1 MNEEYFN
8 CLNCGVPIER
18 RSNRQ
23 KYCPRCRAERDIASK
38 REAARRS
45 NEKRAELRR
54 AMVSLNAPMINCAGC
69 GVLTVGGHN
78 RKYCPACAKKR
89 ARERMEAA
97 NAGRY
102 RYTPNKKPQAEEVK
116 RHYTRPRRTGLLFDL
131 GGKELSEVA
140 LEAKTLGMS
149 YGEYTSA
156 CFGGT
161 IEKKLIMQGISRE
174 AAGHMIANA
183 KRKKTLAKKKKAS

>member
-1 MNEEYFN
+1 MMFACEK
-8 CLNCGVPIER
+8 CGRETKR
-18 RSNRQ
+18 KSSTQ
-23 KYCPRCRAERDIASK
+23 KYCPECGRAIGKEQRRKTALAAYYRREEAKKLSLEGPIIRC
-38 REAARRS
+38 
-45 NEKRAELRR
+45 EK
-54 AMVSLNAPMINCAGC
+54 C
-69 GVLTVGGHN
+69 GGLTPGGHN

-89 ARERMEAA
+89 AKERMEAA

-161 IEKKLIMQGISRE
+161 IERKLAMQGVSRE
-174 AAGHMIANA
+174 AAGRMIASA
-183 KRKKTLAKKKKAS
+183 TRKRTLAKKKKADAAP